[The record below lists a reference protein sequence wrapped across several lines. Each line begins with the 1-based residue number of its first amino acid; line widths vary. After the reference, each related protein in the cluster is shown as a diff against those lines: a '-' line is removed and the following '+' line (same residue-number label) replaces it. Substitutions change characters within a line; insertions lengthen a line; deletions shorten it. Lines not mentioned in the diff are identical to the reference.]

1 MEQKRQEKEAEWKAK
16 REEELKNR
24 PKKPVELKI
33 KPPPAIEN
41 RMMEVVVNDR
51 LGQKVRVKCMPDD
64 TIFNLKQLISAHT
77 GVRAE
82 KIRLQK
88 QHQIFKDHITL
99 EDYEIKEG
107 MMLEMYY
114 N

>member
-1 MEQKRQEKEAEWKAK
+1 
-16 REEELKNR
+16 
-24 PKKPVELKI
+24 
-33 KPPPAIEN
+33 
-41 RMMEVVVNDR
+41 MMEVIVNDR

-64 TIFNLKQLISAHT
+64 TVGMLKQLISAHT

-88 QHQIFKDHITL
+88 SHVIYKDHITL
-99 EDYEIKEG
+99 NDYEINEG
-107 MMLEMYY
+107 MQLEMYY

>member
-1 MEQKRQEKEAEWKAK
+1 
-16 REEELKNR
+16 
-24 PKKPVELKI
+24 
-33 KPPPAIEN
+33 
-41 RMMEVVVNDR
+41 MMEVIVNDR
-51 LGQKVRVKCMPDD
+51 LGAKVRVKCMPDD
-64 TIFNLKQLISAHT
+64 TVAMLKQLIAAHT
-77 GVRAE
+77 GCRAD

-88 QHQIFKDHITL
+88 SHVIFKDAITL